1 MRMRKIFA
9 AIIAVAIVCSLN
21 ICAAAKKTV
30 AVMPLENV
38 SGYNEQKVAEIM
50 TEQIIAALYTSGTY
64 TQVERAQLGAVIREQ
79 GFQNIAVDPS
89 KAVELGKLSGA
100 DYSMLGKVTMAIIEP
115 NLTAGLVSRIGGAL
129 GIGDISATAGQY
141 IHKFKGRIAFEFR
154 FVDNETGEIV
164 LAKTVEGS
172 KSGAT
177 VPDAFNNACKHA
189 AENFLREL
197 DSLNPFSARVAEISG
212 SDIYIDSGNGLRRGE
227 TLIVVR
233 EGAPIVVNG
242 RIVGTRQTEVGKVTV
257 VEVYADYA
265 VCRAEDRASG
275 IRRGDVVKREAR
287 S

>member
-1 MRMRKIFA
+1 MSTRKIFA
-9 AIIAVAIVCSLN
+9 TIIAVAIVCSLN
-21 ICAAAKKTV
+21 FCAAAKKTV

-100 DYSMLGKVTMAIIEP
+100 DYSMLGKVTMAIVEP

-141 IHKFKGRIAFEFR
+141 IHKFKGRIAFELR

-177 VPDAFNNACKHA
+177 VPDAFNNACKEA

-197 DSLNPFSARVAEISG
+197 DSLNPFRARVAEISG
-212 SDIYIDSGNGLRRGE
+212 SDVYIDSGNGLRRGE

-233 EGAPIVVNG
+233 EGAPVVVNG
-242 RIVGTRQTEVGKVTV
+242 RIVGTRQTEVSKVTV

-265 VCRAEDRASG
+265 VCRAESRTSG